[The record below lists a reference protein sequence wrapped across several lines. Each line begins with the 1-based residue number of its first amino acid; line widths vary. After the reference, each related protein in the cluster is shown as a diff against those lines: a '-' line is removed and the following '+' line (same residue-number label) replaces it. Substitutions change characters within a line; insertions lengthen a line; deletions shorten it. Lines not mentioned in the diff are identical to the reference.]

1 MLRVA
6 LVGVLT
12 LTAAVVPA
20 SRAAIRFATPH
31 TTARQ
36 AERNLL
42 RAQHML
48 TRWRAGLTNPAT
60 GLVKP
65 NTTAQC
71 RGRGRGVAPR
81 KGAARAFFS
90 FRCVLRNHS
99 HAVSVV
105 YYALRGNGFEVRHR
119 VLVHA

>member
-6 LVGVLT
+6 LVGALS
-12 LTAAVVPA
+12 LAAAIVPA
-20 SRAAIRFATPH
+20 PPAAIRTGTPH

-48 TRWRAGLTNPAT
+48 ARWRAGLTSPAT

-71 RGRGRGVAPR
+71 RGRGRGISPR
-81 KGAARAFFS
+81 AGAARAFLRFH
-90 FRCVLRNHS
+90 CVLRNHR
-99 HAVSVV
+99 HAVSLQ
-105 YYALRGNGFEVRHR
+105 YYALLGNGFEVRHR
-119 VLVHA
+119 VVVHA

>member
-6 LVGVLT
+6 LVGALS
-12 LTAAVVPA
+12 LAAAIVPA
-20 SRAAIRFATPH
+20 PLAAIRSGTPH

-48 TRWRAGLTNPAT
+48 TRWRAGLTSPAT

-65 NTTAQC
+65 NTTAQR
-71 RGRGRGVAPR
+71 RGRGRGIAPR
-81 KGAARAFFS
+81 KGAARAFFR
-90 FRCVLRNHS
+90 FQCTLRNHR
-99 HAVSVV
+99 HAVSVL
-105 YYALRGNGFEVRHR
+105 YYALSGNGFEVRHR

>member
-6 LVGVLT
+6 LVGVLA
-12 LTAAVVPA
+12 LAAGIVPA
-20 SRAAIRFATPH
+20 SLAAMRSATPH

-48 TRWRAGLTNPAT
+48 ARWRAGLTSPAT

-71 RGRGRGVAPR
+71 RGRGRGVAHR
-81 KGAARAFFS
+81 KGASRAFFS
-90 FRCVLRNHS
+90 FHCVLRNHG
-99 HAVSVV
+99 HTVSVL
-105 YYALRGNGFEVRHR
+105 YYALHGNGFEVRHR
-119 VLVHA
+119 KVVHA

>member
-6 LVGVLT
+6 LVGVLA
-12 LTAAVVPA
+12 LAAAIVPA
-20 SRAAIRFATPH
+20 SVAAIGTATPH

-48 TRWRAGLTNPAT
+48 TRWRAGLTNPVT

-71 RGRGRGVAPR
+71 RGRGPGVAPHE
-81 KGAARAFFS
+81 GAARAFFS
-90 FRCVLRNHS
+90 FRCVLRNHR
-99 HAVSVV
+99 HAVTVV
-105 YYALRGNGFEVRHR
+105 YYALHGNGFEIRHR